1 MPDNM
6 ILSTSRILLRPW
18 KETDYSVFFE
28 MSSDPLVSEYLPSFP
43 DKSSCDA
50 FINHLRGNFS
60 EKGWGFWA
68 LEHRESGTFM
78 GMAGIHEPGPE
89 FGVGRPCV
97 EIGWRLARG
106 FWGKG
111 YAMEAAQ
118 EIVRFAF
125 SELHLDELVSFT
137 ARDNVRSEKLMKRLG
152 MIYEKDFDLLLFP
165 PEHPHRRHL
174 LYKLTRQ
181 QWQTRIGL
189 HPVP

>member
-1 MPDNM
+1 MCGNR
-6 ILSTSRILLRPW
+6 LEAGSRVLGKRI
-18 KETDYSVFFE
+18 
-28 MSSDPLVSEYLPSFP
+28 
-43 DKSSCDA
+43 C
-50 FINHLRGNFS
+50 
-60 EKGWGFWA
+60 
-68 LEHRESGTFM
+68 HRSQ
-78 GMAGIHEPGPE
+78 
-89 FGVGRPCV
+89 
-97 EIGWRLARG
+97 
-106 FWGKG
+106 
-111 YAMEAAQ
+111 AQ